1 MRVVKNMYN
10 FMKSS
15 NRIRAI
21 ERTPLT
27 TVDDQN
33 LEIEEQRYHII
44 VQIDIM
50 IYFLVKE
57 NDHLHNINFK

>member
-10 FMKSS
+10 LMKSS

-21 ERTPLT
+21 ERTPPT

>member
-10 FMKSS
+10 LMKSS

-27 TVDDQN
+27 TVDD
-33 LEIEEQRYHII
+33 
-44 VQIDIM
+44 
-50 IYFLVKE
+50 
-57 NDHLHNINFK
+57 

>member
-1 MRVVKNMYN
+1 
-10 FMKSS
+10 MKSL

-21 ERTPLT
+21 ERTPPT
-27 TVDDQN
+27 TIDDQN

-50 IYFLVKE
+50 ITCTT
-57 NDHLHNINFK
+57 